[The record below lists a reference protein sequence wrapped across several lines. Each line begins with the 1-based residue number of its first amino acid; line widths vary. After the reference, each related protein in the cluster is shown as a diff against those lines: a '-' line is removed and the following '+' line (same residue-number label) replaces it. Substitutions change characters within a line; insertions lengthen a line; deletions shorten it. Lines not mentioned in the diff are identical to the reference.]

1 MGAVGQSS
9 GVYSHGELRAS
20 TAPTPQHDRASM
32 VALRSVM
39 LSAMLTPRVV
49 VFGPGSLDM
58 RLLTAK
64 LAARAGLE
72 TSLFVGGATA
82 R

>member
-1 MGAVGQSS
+1 MKLCIASDLTPPGN
-9 GVYSHGELRAS
+9 LPRARW
-20 TAPTPQHDRASM
+20 TM
-32 VALRSVM
+32 VVLRSVM
-39 LSAMLTPRVV
+39 LSAMLAPRVV